1 MVINLHDGAGLASII
16 LQNVTIDLHFLFGQC
31 SAMDITRLIRTQGFT
46 VAEVARLANVSRPA
60 IYDLGNPACNP
71 TMKTVR
77 AVAAV
82 LGVAP
87 SQIRPELAE

>member
-1 MVINLHDGAGLASII
+1 MTTLRDRAGLASII

-31 SAMDITRLIRTQGFT
+31 SAMDITILIRTQGFT

-77 AVAAV
+77 AVAEV